1 VRAGVSGVRRG
12 VADTLV
18 GMTVLPPLRYLT
30 GADVTAAMPPLAE
43 RLALAELTLRGL
55 AGGAELPPKIGVHPR
70 PAASFAHAMPALL
83 RGDAAD
89 GSADRLGM
97 KWVSGN
103 PANNAAGLLG
113 IYGVLVLNDPVSTA
127 PVAILDAGPITAER
141 TAATS
146 GVAIRAFAPRVPGD
160 GVPRA
165 ALIGAGVQGRSHVPV
180 LGHVLPGV
188 TLSVFDRDRG
198 RAGALADLARETPGI
213 GGVRVAGSAREAVEG
228 AGVVVTVASFVAPS
242 ERQVMTNDWLAPDV
256 LVVPVDYATYCAAEV
271 ARDAALF
278 AVDHTA
284 QFLANREI
292 GNFDG
297 YPDPAAM
304 IGEVLDRERP
314 AGRVVTTHLGTG
326 LADVVFGSAI
336 LAEAVSRGLGTIL
349 TR

>member
-1 VRAGVSGVRRG
+1 
-12 VADTLV
+12 
-18 GMTVLPPLRYLT
+18 MTTLPPLRYLT
-30 GADVTAAMPPLAE
+30 GADVAAAMPPLPE
-43 RLALAELTLRGL
+43 RLALAEQTLLGL
-55 AGGAELPPKIGVHPR
+55 AAGAELPPKIGVHPR

-103 PANNAAGLLG
+103 PANNAVGLLG
-113 IYGVLVLNDPVSTA
+113 IYGVLVLNDPVTTA
-127 PVAILDAGPITAER
+127 PIAIMDAGPITAER
-141 TAATS
+141 TAAIS
-146 GVAIRAFAPRVPGD
+146 GVAIRAFAPPVAGG

-188 TLSVFDRDRG
+188 MLTVFDRDPA
-198 RAGALADLARETPGI
+198 RAEALAVLARDTPGI
-213 GGVRVAGSAREAVEG
+213 GEVRVAGTAREAVDG
-228 AGVVVTVASFVAPS
+228 AGVVVTVASFVAPP
-242 ERQVMTNDWLAPDV
+242 ERQVMTSDWLMPNV

-278 AVDHTA
+278 VVDHTA

-304 IGEVLDRERP
+304 IGDVLGRERP
-314 AGRVVTTHLGTG
+314 VGRVVTTHLGTG

-336 LAEAVSRGLGTIL
+336 LAEAVSRGMGTIL
-349 TR
+349 KR

>member
-1 VRAGVSGVRRG
+1 
-12 VADTLV
+12 
-18 GMTVLPPLRYLT
+18 MTALPPLRYLT
-30 GADVTAAMPPLAE
+30 GADVAAAMPSLPE
-43 RLALAELTLRGL
+43 RLALAEQTLRGL

-83 RGDAAD
+83 PGDAAD

-113 IYGVLVLNDPVSTA
+113 IYGVLVLNDPVTTA
-127 PVAILDAGPITAER
+127 PIAILDAGPITAER
-141 TAATS
+141 TAAIS
-146 GVAIRAFAPRVPGD
+146 GVAIRAFAPRVAGG

-188 TLSVFDRDRG
+188 TLAVFDRDPARAEALAAARAGDAGDRRGAGGGLRARGGRG
-198 RAGALADLARETPGI
+198 RRRRGHRGLVRGAARAPGHDD
-213 GGVRVAGSAREAVEG
+213 
-228 AGVVVTVASFVAPS
+228 
-242 ERQVMTNDWLAPDV
+242 DWLAPDA

-271 ARDAALF
+271 ARDASLF
-278 AVDHTA
+278 VVDHVG
-284 QFLANREI
+284 QFLANRET

-304 IGEVLDRERP
+304 IGEVLGRERP
-314 AGRVVTTHLGTG
+314 AGPGRDDPPGHGARGRGVRLRDPGRGGVPRVGHDPPALSGG
-326 LADVVFGSAI
+326 PPDPLA
-336 LAEAVSRGLGTIL
+336 
-349 TR
+349 

>member
-1 VRAGVSGVRRG
+1 
-12 VADTLV
+12 
-18 GMTVLPPLRYLT
+18 MTTLPPLRYLT
-30 GADVTAAMPPLAE
+30 GADVAAAMPPLPE
-43 RLALAELTLRGL
+43 RLVLAEQTLLGL

-103 PANNAAGLLG
+103 PANNAIGLLG
-113 IYGVLVLNDPVSTA
+113 IYGVLVLNDPATTA
-127 PVAILDAGPITAER
+127 PIAILDAGPITAER
-141 TAATS
+141 TAAIS
-146 GVAIRAFAPRVPGD
+146 GVAMRAFAPQAAAGD
-160 GVPRA
+160 VPRA

-188 TLSVFDRDRG
+188 ALTVFDRDPV
-198 RAGALADLARETPGI
+198 RAEALAALARETPGI
-213 GGVRVAGSAREAVEG
+213 GEVRVAASAREAVEG
-228 AGVVVTVASFVAPS
+228 AGVVVTVASFVAPP
-242 ERQVMTNDWLAPDV
+242 ERQVMTNDWLAQDA

-278 AVDHTA
+278 VVDHTA
-284 QFLANREI
+284 QFLANREV

-297 YPDPAAM
+297 YPDPVAM
-304 IGEVLDRERP
+304 IGDVLGSERP
-314 AGRVVTTHLGTG
+314 PGRVVTTHLGTG

-349 TR
+349 PR